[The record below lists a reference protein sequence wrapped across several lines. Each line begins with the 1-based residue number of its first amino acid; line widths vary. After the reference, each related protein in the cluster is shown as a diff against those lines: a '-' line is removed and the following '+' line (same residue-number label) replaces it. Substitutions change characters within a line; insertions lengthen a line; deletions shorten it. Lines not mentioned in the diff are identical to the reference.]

1 MKAHRDWFDPAV
13 EEAEIEDY
21 TWHCNRHT
29 FASRLAMAGENL
41 VTIATLM
48 GHRTIGMTMRTHT
61 SARPIIGSGASRSV

>member
-1 MKAHRDWFDPAV
+1 MKAHRDWFDPAA

-48 GHRTIGMTMRTHT
+48 GHRTIEMTMRYAHLSPTHN
-61 SARPIIGSGASRSV
+61 RKWSVS